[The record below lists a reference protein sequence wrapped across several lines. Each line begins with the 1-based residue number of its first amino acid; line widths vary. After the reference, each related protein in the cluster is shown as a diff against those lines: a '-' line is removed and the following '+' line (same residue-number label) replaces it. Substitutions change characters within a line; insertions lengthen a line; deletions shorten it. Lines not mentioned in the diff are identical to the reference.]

1 MTPDDLTRKIE
12 EIDRRVEAIH
22 SAIVGDLHGKPGMV
36 RQISDLEGRVQ
47 RLESLTNWGRTAI
60 GGAVAAVISAYAL
73 FWGGPH
79 GK

>member
-22 SAIVGDLHGKPGMV
+22 AAIVGDLAGKPGLV
-36 RQISDLEGRVQ
+36 RQIAEIELRVA
-47 RLESLTNWGRTAI
+47 RLESMTNWGRTAI